1 MEGTEKQIL
10 YAKALLDGFEDK
22 VKVRYA
28 KTVIETSQN
37 VITEQDKLEYIDA
50 LNLFYDIFDEKLKEK
65 KYYNEIAIQTIE
77 LFKVAI
83 HRKSYDEKKLVDFIS
98 KVFNFSKQF
107 KSIETAKR
115 YKGFNTMILYDFI
128 DNIGEKKNGQA
139 N

>member
-1 MEGTEKQIL
+1 MEGTERQIF

-28 KTVIETSQN
+28 KTVIETSKN
-37 VITEQDKLEYIDA
+37 VVTEQDKQDYIDA
-50 LNLFYDIFDEKLKEK
+50 LNLFYDVFDEKLKDK

-77 LFKVAI
+77 LFKIAI
-83 HRKSYDEKKLVDFIS
+83 HRKSYDEKKLVDFVS

-115 YKGFNTMILYDFI
+115 YYGFNTMVLYNFI
-128 DNIGEKKNGQA
+128 DRTGEKKNG
-139 N
+139 